1 MNISIHSIDR
11 KQRVVASVTS
21 VPLGSDGPFC
31 CITLDFPE
39 HRENCISF
47 YLPEKDL
54 DKARELARQWN
65 DLSIAQAQS

>member
-11 KQRVVASVTS
+11 HQRVVASVTN
-21 VPLGSDGPFC
+21 VPLGNNGPFC

-39 HRENCISF
+39 HRENYISF

-54 DKARELARQWN
+54 DKAQELVRQWN
-65 DLSIAQAQS
+65 ELSIAQVQS